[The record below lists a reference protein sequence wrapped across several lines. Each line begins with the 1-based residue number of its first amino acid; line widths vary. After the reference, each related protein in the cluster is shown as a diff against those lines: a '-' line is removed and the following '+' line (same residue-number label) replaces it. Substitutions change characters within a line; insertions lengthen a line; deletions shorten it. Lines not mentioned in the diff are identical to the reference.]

1 MTPDAPKKLL
11 LHVCCAPCAP
21 HVIEQLQQAFALT
34 AFFYNPNIHPR
45 EEYAR
50 RLAEVER
57 YCREHAIALVTGEY
71 DTERWFSA
79 VQGMEEQPEG
89 GARCEMCYRFRLEKT
104 AQTAQARDMG
114 HFATTLTVS
123 PHKKAT
129 VINSIGRAVG
139 EQCARIFY
147 EADFKK
153 HDGFKKSCE
162 LSRHYNFYR
171 QTYCGCLYSIR
182 SQESGIRR

>member
-1 MTPDAPKKLL
+1 MPDAPKKLL

-21 HVIEQLQQAFALT
+21 HVIELLQQEFALT

-57 YCREHAIALVTGEY
+57 YCRERAIALVTGEY
-71 DTERWFSA
+71 DSERWFSA
-79 VQGMEEQPEG
+79 VKGLEDQKEG
-89 GARCEMCYRFRLEKT
+89 GERCAICYRLRLEET
-104 AQTAQARDMG
+104 ALTARAHEIG
-114 HFATTLTVS
+114 YFATTLTVS
-123 PHKKAT
+123 PYKKAP
-129 VINSIGRAVG
+129 VINLIGREA
-139 EQCARIFY
+139 ARQYATIFY

-171 QTYCGCLYSIR
+171 QTYCGCIYSIR
-182 SQESGIRR
+182 D

>member
-21 HVIEQLQQAFALT
+21 HVIEQLQQEFALT

-57 YCREHAIALVTGEY
+57 YCRERAIALVTGEY

-79 VQGMEEQPEG
+79 VQGMEEEKEG
-89 GARCEMCYRFRLEKT
+89 GRRCEICYRVRLEKT
-104 AQTAQARDMG
+104 ALAAKDHGMSC
-114 HFATTLTVS
+114 FASTLTVS
-123 PHKKAT
+123 PYKKAL
-129 VINSIGRAVG
+129 VINRIGREVG
-139 EQCARIFY
+139 EQCAMSFY

-162 LSRHYNFYR
+162 LSRQYNFYR
-171 QTYCGCLYSIR
+171 QTYCGCMHSIR
-182 SQESGIRR
+182 D

>member
-1 MTPDAPKKLL
+1 MTPDARKQLL

-21 HVIEQLQQAFALT
+21 HVIELLQQEFALT
-34 AFFYNPNIHPR
+34 AFFYNPNIHPQ

-57 YCREHAIALVTGEY
+57 YCRERAIALVTGEY
-71 DTERWFSA
+71 DTDRWFSA
-79 VQGMEEQPEG
+79 VQGMEELPEG
-89 GARCEMCYRFRLEKT
+89 GLRCERCYRFRLEKT

-114 HFATTLTVS
+114 HCATTLTVS
-123 PHKKAT
+123 PYKKAT
-129 VINSIGRAVG
+129 VINRIGRAAG
-139 EQCARIFY
+139 EQYDRIFH

-171 QTYCGCLYSIR
+171 QTYCGCIYSIFR
-182 SQESGIRR
+182 DRTGG

>member
-1 MTPDAPKKLL
+1 MPDAPKQLL

-21 HVIEQLQQAFALT
+21 HVIELLQQEFALT

-57 YCREHAIALVTGEY
+57 YFRERAIALVTGEC
-71 DTERWFSA
+71 DSERWFSA
-79 VQGMEEQPEG
+79 VKGMEAQPEG
-89 GARCEMCYRFRLEKT
+89 GVRCERCYRFRLEKT
-104 AQTAQARDMG
+104 ALTARAREIG

-123 PHKKAT
+123 PYKKAP
-129 VINSIGRAVG
+129 VINRIGREVG
-139 EQCARIFY
+139 EQCTMTFY

-153 HDGFKKSCE
+153 QDGFKKSCE
-162 LSRHYNFYR
+162 LSKRYNFYR
-171 QTYCGCLYSIR
+171 QTYCGCIYSIKD
-182 SQESGIRR
+182 

>member
-1 MTPDAPKKLL
+1 MTPDTRKQLL

-21 HVIEQLQQAFALT
+21 HVIEQLQQEFDLT
-34 AFFYNPNIHPR
+34 AFYYNPNIHPQ
-45 EEYAR
+45 EEYDR

-57 YCREHAIALVTGEY
+57 YCSAHAIDLVTGEY
-71 DTERWFSA
+71 DTKRWFA
-79 VQGMEEQPEG
+79 AMKGMEDQPEG
-89 GARCEMCYRFRLEKT
+89 GARCELCYRFRLEKT
-104 AQTAQARDMG
+104 AQAAQAYAME

-123 PHKKAT
+123 PHKKALI
-129 VINSIGRAVG
+129 VNRIGREAG
-139 EQCARIFY
+139 KQYDRIFY

-171 QTYCGCLYSIR
+171 QTYCGCMYSIR
-182 SQESGIRR
+182 N